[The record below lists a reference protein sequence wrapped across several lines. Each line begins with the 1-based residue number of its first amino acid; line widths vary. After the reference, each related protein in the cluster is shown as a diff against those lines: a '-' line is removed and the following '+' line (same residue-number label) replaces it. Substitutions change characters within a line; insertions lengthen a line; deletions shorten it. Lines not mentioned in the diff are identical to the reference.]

1 MDKIKNKQTEE
12 IIQTKHK
19 QLQSQQTLNK
29 KQIEEHKQDTT
40 TLKENINELQLEVTE
55 IKKSYAEATANRETT
70 HKQNKNTTLQKM
82 EKEVTDLKTL
92 IHMMHENNIENNK
105 TITTLQA
112 EIKQLNHKIDKLQQ
126 QNKRKPIPYVED
138 STNLQQNIND
148 TCITILKLITIPLIT
163 QTFIHK
169 QTNIL
174 INPDDIDVTDS
185 DDNISY
191 TESDTYT
198 DST

>member
-1 MDKIKNKQTEE
+1 
-12 IIQTKHK
+12 
-19 QLQSQQTLNK
+19 
-29 KQIEEHKQDTT
+29 
-40 TLKENINELQLEVTE
+40 
-55 IKKSYAEATANRETT
+55 
-70 HKQNKNTTLQKM
+70 M

-92 IHMMHENNIENNK
+92 IHMMHENNK

-112 EIKQLNHKIDKLQQ
+112 ENKQHKIDKLQQ
-126 QNKRKPIPYVED
+126 QN
-138 STNLQQNIND
+138 IND
-148 TCITILKLITIPLIT
+148 TCVTILKLITIPLIT
-163 QTFIHK
+163 QTFIHKQTITNEEVMTKRIITTAKYLINK

-198 DST
+198 DSTGDEHENHKETTNSND